1 MLFNSFEFLI
11 FLPLVFAA
19 YWLLARQLRVQNLL
33 VVVASYVF
41 YGWWDVKF
49 LGLIAFTSAWSY
61 LVGLIELK
69 RWEAKPSKALLTIS
83 LVVNLGILGYFKY
96 CNFFISSFVDLVGF
110 FAGPVS
116 STGFTAL
123 NIVLPVGISFYT
135 FQALSYTIDVYR
147 RQIRPTADP
156 IAFFA
161 FPYFARDIAEFWR
174 RWHMSLTTWFRDY
187 LALDLPETCWYDAN
201 HLNRQGAETFTPRL
215 AADLPTGR

>member
-33 VVVASYVF
+33 
-41 YGWWDVKF
+41 
-49 LGLIAFTSAWSY
+49 
-61 LVGLIELK
+61 
-69 RWEAKPSKALLTIS
+69 
-83 LVVNLGILGYFKY
+83 
-96 CNFFISSFVDLVGF
+96 
-110 FAGPVS
+110 
-116 STGFTAL
+116 
-123 NIVLPVGISFYT
+123 VGISFYT